1 MLIFGLNIYC
11 TVFVQGLCCDPL
23 RGSLLRKSDQLSFK
37 YNININISIQLIVA
51 SIQKIQDSKYPKTFN
66 FLKIIPA

>member
-1 MLIFGLNIYC
+1 MLIFGLTIYC

-23 RGSLLRKSDQLSFK
+23 RGSLLRKSDQLSF
-37 YNININISIQLIVA
+37 NININISIQLIVA
-51 SIQKIQDSKYPKTFN
+51 SIQKIQDSKNPKTFN

>member
-1 MLIFGLNIYC
+1 MLIFGLTIYC

-51 SIQKIQDSKYPKTFN
+51 SIQKIQDSKNPKTFN